1 MGKSTKAASSSRGK
15 MTKDINKIVEESSSK
30 VVVEEVAT
38 DHLPPIF
45 LIFTVMACSGFLFV
59 YSFRDVFATG
69 RNIGGAYDHAYLV
82 RIYGF
87 SFLFHLSS
95 LLNLYVR
102 L

>member
-15 MTKDINKIVEESSSK
+15 MTKDKNKTAEESSRK
-30 VVVEEVAT
+30 VAVEEVAT

-82 RIYGF
+82 RIDGF
-87 SFLFHLSS
+87 SLSFTFHHPSTF
-95 LLNLYVR
+95 R
-102 L
+102 